1 MEIDINLL
9 HTKFFLPKVREYL
22 VHRARLTHLI
32 EDGIDGKLVLISA
45 PAGYGKTSLL
55 ADWIQEFNHPIAW
68 LTIDENDN
76 DPVRFIGY
84 LFHSFYNHGYTQ
96 LESFLNDHKKSLTGN
111 LRQDMDILLNGI
123 LSSSEDIIIVLDDY
137 HHIHIS
143 AIHDLMNY
151 MIENLPTN
159 AHMILSTRAD
169 PPFNLPNWRVRAHL
183 REIRRADLC
192 FNMAEALEFFN
203 VSLGQ
208 FFTRKNARILT
219 NKTEG
224 WIAGMQLA
232 VTAIRSLHDQYSVN
246 LFIDSFRGTNR
257 YILDYLLEEAL
268 KNLSE
273 EYRNFLLATS
283 LLDKICA
290 PLCDHILH
298 WDKSQQTIEY
308 LETNNLF
315 IIPLD
320 DQRTWYRYHHLFDDL
335 LQSQLDKID
344 KDRIITI
351 YQSAAE
357 WFEDHQEYN
366 EAIDNYLH
374 AGDITAAER
383 LIQLQSARTLNL
395 GQFTT
400 FVNWVHHLPQDVLF
414 SNSILCTYYAIAL
427 ILQGSSDQEIKLILQ
442 NMRSGSHTNPK
453 ELAFVQALLAIL
465 QGKPQDAVQ
474 FLDMI
479 SADPPFDDEF
489 LSGYLDVMQALVYS
503 GDIFNTIEKIKKTYF
518 RAKNTGNLLISV
530 ISLSYLGDLYR
541 LQGKYSEAR
550 KTYLKVLQ
558 NATIG
563 NEEYLPASSMA
574 FLGLGE
580 IAYQTNQLDEAENY
594 LFKGL
599 NLAEHWEVSHFFGL
613 STTLA
618 RVQIARGKIQDALE
632 SMQQAENLA
641 IKFDTTEFDDFVVS
655 CRVAQ
660 LNLVMGNLEEVEE
673 WVDVCPKPDLDRIHS
688 LDSFSIIYAPIQD
701 LYDSTLAWL
710 HLYEGNF
717 SKAIEIFSSLF
728 FSAKQNHLE
737 EMMAHYAVML
747 AIAHDKLDNRT
758 SSLKYLQ
765 IALKLSRTEG
775 YIQIFLEQNEDILH
789 LLYEAVHQNIEPEFA
804 GKLLSLFP
812 QLDLKKNSTNYFEL
826 DGEII
831 ESLSDREL
839 EILKW
844 IAEGLSNQQIAY
856 KLHLSLSTVKVHSY
870 NIYRKLHVHSRIQAV
885 TKAKI
890 LKILP

>member
-9 HTKFFLPKVREYL
+9 HTKFFLPKVREHL
-22 VHRARLTHLI
+22 VHRSRLTHLI
-32 EDGIDGKLVLISA
+32 ENGIDGKLVLISA

-55 ADWIQEFNHPIAW
+55 ADWLQEFNHPIAW
-68 LTIDENDN
+68 LMIDENDN
-76 DPVRFIGY
+76 DPVRFIEY
-84 LFHSFYNHGYTQ
+84 LFHSFYDHGYTK
-96 LESFLNDHKKSLTGN
+96 LESFLKEHKKSFTGN
-111 LRQDMDILLNGI
+111 FRQDMDILLNGI
-123 LSSSEDIIIVLDDY
+123 LSSSEDVIIVLDDY
-137 HHIHIS
+137 HHIHTA

-151 MIENLPTN
+151 MIENLPNN
-159 AHMILSTRAD
+159 AHMIISTRAD
-169 PPFNLPNWRVRAHL
+169 PPFNLPNWRVRDYL
-183 REIRRADLC
+183 CEIRRADLC
-192 FNMAEALEFFN
+192 FTMSEALEFFN
-203 VSLGQ
+203 DSLGQ

-219 NKTEG
+219 SKTEG

-232 VTAIRSLHDQYSVN
+232 VSAIHSLHDQYSVD

-268 KNLSE
+268 KNLPE
-273 EYRNFLLATS
+273 EYRTFLLTTS

-290 PLCDHILH
+290 SLCDHILH
-298 WDKSQQTIEY
+298 WDKSQQVIEY

-335 LQSQLDKID
+335 LQSQLDKVD
-344 KDRIITI
+344 KDRIIKI
-351 YQSAAE
+351 YQAAAE

-374 AGDITAAER
+374 AGDVASAER
-383 LIQLQSARTLNL
+383 LIQLQSAHTLNL

-400 FVNWVHHLPQDVLF
+400 FVNWSHRLPQDVLF
-414 SNSILCTYYAIAL
+414 SNPMLCTYYAIAL
-427 ILQGSSDQEIKLILQ
+427 ILQGSSDHEIKAVLR
-442 NMRSGSHTNPK
+442 NMRSSSNTNPK

-465 QGKPQDAVQ
+465 QGKPQDAAQ
-474 FLDMI
+474 FLDVI
-479 SADPPFDDEF
+479 NADPPLNDEF
-489 LSGYLDVMQALVYS
+489 LSGYLDIMQALVYS
-503 GDIFNTIEKIKKTYF
+503 GDVFNTIEKIKKTYF
-518 RAKNTGNLLISV
+518 RAKNTGNLLISI

-541 LQGKYSEAR
+541 LQGKYTEAR
-550 KTYLKVLQ
+550 KTYLEVLQ

-563 NEEYLPASSMA
+563 DDEYLPASSMA

-580 IAYQTNQLDEAENY
+580 IAYQTNRLDEAENY

-599 NLAEHWEVSHFFGL
+599 NMAEHWEVSHFFGL

-618 RVQIARGKIQDALE
+618 RVQIARGKVHDALE

-660 LNLVMGNLEEVEE
+660 LNLIMGNLEEVEE
-673 WVDVCPKPDLDRIHS
+673 WASVSRKPDLDKTRN
-688 LDSFSIIYAPIQD
+688 LGSFSMIYAPIQD
-701 LYDSTLAWL
+701 LYDSTIAWL
-710 HLYEGNF
+710 NMYEGNL
-717 SKAIEIFSSLF
+717 SQAIESFSTLYR
-728 FSAKQNHLE
+728 SAEQNHLD
-737 EMMAHYAVML
+737 EMMAQYAVML
-747 AIAHDKLDNRT
+747 AISHDKLGNRPA
-758 SSLKYLQ
+758 SLQYLQ
-765 IALKLSRTEG
+765 TALQLSRAEG
-775 YIQIFLEQNEDILH
+775 YVQIFLEQNEDILN
-789 LLYEAVHQNIEPEFA
+789 LLYEAAHQNIEPEFT

-812 QLDLKKNSTNYFEL
+812 QLDLKKNSTDYFEL

-831 ESLSDREL
+831 EPLSDREL

-844 IAEGLSNQQIAY
+844 ISEGLSNQQIAY